1 MITGRCL
8 IKALFLTD
16 FWSVSPSVDKSY
28 LVFQYTGVNAPLLH
42 RSIEF
47 HRDSIESVSLHR
59 AVQCPL

>member
-42 RSIEF
+42 RSI
-47 HRDSIESVSLHR
+47 D
-59 AVQCPL
+59 Q